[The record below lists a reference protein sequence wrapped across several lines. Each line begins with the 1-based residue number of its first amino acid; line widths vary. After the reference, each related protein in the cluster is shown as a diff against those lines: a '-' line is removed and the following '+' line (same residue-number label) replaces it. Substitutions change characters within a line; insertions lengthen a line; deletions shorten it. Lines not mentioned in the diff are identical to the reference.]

1 MANPGASYTKPSGG
15 GVESIRLG
23 NLRRKP
29 LELLLIRHGEAL
41 YGPNDGLTELGVRQA
56 ELLAERLASVEL
68 AGIYSST
75 MARARQTAEAVAA
88 RTGHAITFDR
98 RFREIDSGKRLEQS
112 PEEHRRRA
120 ATFLRR
126 TKVYTIGYEAQGG
139 EGAAQLYERASTAI
153 SEVFSGPVKDN
164 GGTYAL
170 IAHGGFINAALNYIL
185 DRRFDGTMR
194 FRLQNTSISTVSLV
208 EDSKL
213 VIAVNDVA
221 HLASIGGALL

>member
-1 MANPGASYTKPSGG
+1 MGDP
-15 GVESIRLG
+15 
-23 NLRRKP
+23 RRKT

-56 ELLAERLASVEL
+56 ELLAERMASVEL

-98 RFREIDSGKRLEQS
+98 RFREIDAGKRLEQS

-139 EGAAQLYERASTAI
+139 EGPEQLYERASKAI
-153 SEVFSGPVKDN
+153 SEVFSGPVKED

-185 DRRFDGTMR
+185 DRPFDGTMR

-213 VIAVNDVA
+213 VIGVNDVA
-221 HLASIGGALL
+221 HLAPIGGALL